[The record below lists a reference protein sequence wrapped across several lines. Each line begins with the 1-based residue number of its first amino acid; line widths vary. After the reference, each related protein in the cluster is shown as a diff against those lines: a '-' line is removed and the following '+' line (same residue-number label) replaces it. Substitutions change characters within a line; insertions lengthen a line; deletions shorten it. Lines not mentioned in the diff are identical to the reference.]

1 VNYMKILM
9 IDDNEKISKMLST
22 FLRLNG
28 NECVIANKGKTGLSL
43 IEEQKFDVVL
53 LDLAMPD
60 FSGYDVIDALEKNDN
75 LKQNKIIVF
84 TASNIPQEK
93 LDELISRGVKDY
105 ILKPADLDELLEK
118 LQDIAKN

>member
-1 VNYMKILM
+1 MKILI

-28 NECVIANKGKTGLSL
+28 NECITASKGRTGLSL

-60 FSGYDVIDALEKNDN
+60 FSGYDVIDALEKNGT

-84 TASNIPQEK
+84 TASNVSQAK
-93 LDELISRGVKDY
+93 LDELVSRGVRDY
-105 ILKPADLDELLEK
+105 VLKPIDLNELLEK
-118 LQDIAKN
+118 LKDITKN

>member
-1 VNYMKILM
+1 MKILM

-28 NECVIANKGKTGLSL
+28 NECVTANKGKTGLSL

-53 LDLAMPD
+53 LDLAMPG

-84 TASNIPQEK
+84 TASNVSQEK
-93 LDELISRGVKDY
+93 LDELVSRGVKDY

-118 LQDIAKN
+118 LKDIAKN

>member
-1 VNYMKILM
+1 MKILL

-28 NECVIANKGKTGLSL
+28 NECVTANKARTGLSL

-60 FSGYDVIDALEKNDN
+60 FSGYDVIDALEKNDS

-84 TASNIPQEK
+84 TATDVSQAK
-93 LDELISRGVKDY
+93 LDELVSRGVKDY

-118 LQDIAKN
+118 LKDIAKN